1 MHPKRFNG
9 VAAGIPVGVVKITIV
24 GKMKAYN
31 LFDTMFEGAG
41 GHLALQV
48 IIFPHKGESAL

>member
-1 MHPKRFNG
+1 
-9 VAAGIPVGVVKITIV
+9 VKITIV